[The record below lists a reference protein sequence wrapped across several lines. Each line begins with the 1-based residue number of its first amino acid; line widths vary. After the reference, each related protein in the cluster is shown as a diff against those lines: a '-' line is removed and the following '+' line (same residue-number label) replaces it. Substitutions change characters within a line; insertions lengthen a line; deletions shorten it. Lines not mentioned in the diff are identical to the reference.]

1 VDLTFDL
8 MADLGASDE
17 QLDFPILYAVAR
29 EGRAFKDM
37 DAPRDDME
45 ELFETV
51 LEEIPAPGTDLGRPF
66 QMLVTNL
73 DYSDYLGRIVIGR
86 VQRGE
91 VRKGEFVNL
100 VHKNGTMTKTR
111 VVQPF
116 THLGLQRI
124 EADTVGA
131 GDIVALSGIEDA
143 QIGETVADLADPEA
157 LPIITVDEPTV
168 SMTFGPNTSPFAGKE
183 GRYVTSRHLRD
194 RLMREVQTNV
204 SLRVEELSP
213 EEFEVSGRGELH
225 LSILLE
231 TMRRE
236 GYEVQVGSPRVIVR
250 EIEGKK
256 HEPFEHLVLD
266 VPERFSSTI
275 IGTLSGRKGQL
286 VDVEPQG
293 SRTRIEFKIPAR
305 ALFGFRTQFLSMTQG
320 EGIMSHVFDGYAP
333 WAGDLK
339 TRTNGSMVRS
349 EGRHRLRLLHLEAPG
364 ARRLLYPARHR
375 RLRRHGRRLLQPR
388 ERPQRQRLQEQEAHQ
403 RPLRRR
409 RRRPQPTRR
418 PQDDPRDALEYIGED
433 ELVEITPESIR
444 LRKKDP
450 RTRHA
455 QAVGLARRT
464 GSPSGWALW
473 PPVGVLVADDPVMV
487 RVVSAGPLVLNR
499 QSAWQ
504 RPWSAP
510 HGRVYRRSQSH
521 PGRGPARHGGG
532 LAAGEAGARAGVRGV
547 GLRHPRGGEK
557 GSGLPRLGGA
567 PPSDSDDDEYRIVF
581 RFDHASNLHAW
592 ENSEERRRWL
602 RKSRPMLHEEE
613 KVHVLTGLETWFTLP
628 SKAGEPAPPR
638 YKMAAVTWLAVF
650 PVVMVIFSIFG
661 QWLNLLPT
669 LLRTLVFTLVM
680 VTLMT
685 YVIMPRMTR
694 LFSFWLYPDRD

>member
-1 VDLTFDL
+1 VDYRNIAIISHVDHGKTTLVDALLRQTLELGHGQEIVERAMDSNVLEKERGITILAKNTAVEYGGVKINIVDTPGHTDFGGEVERVLGMVDGCLLLVDAAEGPMPQTRFVLRKAIELGLKPIVVINKIDRQDARPEEVVDLTFDL

-51 LEEIPAPGTDLGRPF
+51 LEEIPAPGTDLGAPF

-204 SLRVEELSP
+204 SLRVDELSP

-236 GYEVQVGSPRVIVR
+236 GYEVQVGSPQVIVR

-339 TRTNGSMVRS
+339 TRTNGSMVAS
-349 EGRHRLRLLHLEAPG
+349 EAGTAY
-364 ARRLLYPARHR
+364 AYSIWK
-375 RLRRHGRRLLQPR
+375 
-388 ERPQRQRLQEQEAHQ
+388 LQERGVFFIQPATDVYVGMVVGSYSRENDLNVNVCKNKKLTNVRSAGADDALNLTPV
-403 RPLRRR
+403 RPMTLE
-409 RRRPQPTRR
+409 
-418 PQDDPRDALEYIGED
+418 DALEYIGDD

-444 LRKKDP
+444 LRKK
-450 RTRHA
+450 
-455 QAVGLARRT
+455 
-464 GSPSGWALW
+464 
-473 PPVGVLVADDPVMV
+473 VLE
-487 RVVSAGPLVLNR
+487 
-499 QSAWQ
+499 
-504 RPWSAP
+504 
-510 HGRVYRRSQSH
+510 
-521 PGRGPARHGGG
+521 PGM
-532 LAAGEAGARAGVRGV
+532 
-547 GLRHPRGGEK
+547 
-557 GSGLPRLGGA
+557 
-567 PPSDSDDDEYRIVF
+567 
-581 RFDHASNLHAW
+581 
-592 ENSEERRRWL
+592 
-602 RKSRPMLHEEE
+602 RK
-613 KVHVLTGLETWFTLP
+613 
-628 SKAGEPAPPR
+628 
-638 YKMAAVTWLAVF
+638 
-650 PVVMVIFSIFG
+650 
-661 QWLNLLPT
+661 
-669 LLRTLVFTLVM
+669 
-680 VTLMT
+680 
-685 YVIMPRMTR
+685 
-694 LFSFWLYPDRD
+694 